1 MAFKSVKQYNE
12 EKYGGKFILQNDQD
26 SADVIFLYQSVND
39 MLVADV
45 HYIKSPGYNGY
56 VHCNGRGCPACGK
69 GIRVQTKLFIP
80 LYNITAGE
88 IQFWDRTTKFEP
100 QFYSDV
106 FSKFPNPSE
115 YVFKVTRNGASGDI
129 NTRYAIQ
136 VLASNNVKSYADIL
150 LENKINFPEYY
161 ENICKNADAAILSTW
176 LNASQNSSSGDIPE
190 YVPMPRVT
198 PSNTSSVIS
207 EISDSSVLSDD
218 EFSDELDCVPF

>member
-45 HYIKSPGYNGY
+45 HYIKSPDYNGY
-56 VHCNGRGCPACGK
+56 VHCNGRGCPTCGK

-136 VLASNNVKSYADIL
+136 VLASNNVKAYADIL

>member
-45 HYIKSPGYNGY
+45 HYIKSPDYNGY

-161 ENICKNADAAILSTW
+161 ENICKNADASILSTW

>member
-45 HYIKSPGYNGY
+45 HYIKSPDYNGY

-150 LENKINFPEYY
+150 LENKVNFPEYY
-161 ENICKNADAAILSTW
+161 ENICKNADASILSTW
-176 LNASQNSSSGDIPE
+176 LNASQNNLSGDIPE

-218 EFSDELDCVPF
+218 EYSDELDCVPF

>member
-45 HYIKSPGYNGY
+45 HYIKSPDYNGY

-150 LENKINFPEYY
+150 LENKINFPDYY

-218 EFSDELDCVPF
+218 EFSDELDCVSF

>member
-45 HYIKSPGYNGY
+45 HYIKSPDYNGY

-150 LENKINFPEYY
+150 LENKINFPDYY
-161 ENICKNADAAILSTW
+161 ENICKNTDAAILSTW

-218 EFSDELDCVPF
+218 EFSDELDCVSF

>member
-45 HYIKSPGYNGY
+45 HYIKSPDYNGY

-80 LYNITAGE
+80 LYNITAGG

-150 LENKINFPEYY
+150 LENKVNFPEYY